1 MTRAFLTQDKKTTS
15 KAKIVLITALLLLFL
30 CNRSIPV
37 MAVTMDL
44 TSLPAGLPNT
54 FTASISC
61 GIDFNGLGMSEPSE
75 SKLRRLYEVPD
86 KATIRVNFR
95 L

>member
-1 MTRAFLTQDKKTTS
+1 
-15 KAKIVLITALLLLFL
+15 
-30 CNRSIPV
+30 

-54 FTASISC
+54 FSATISC
-61 GIDFNGLGMSEPSE
+61 GIDFNSIGMIKPSE
-75 SKLRRLYEVPD
+75 SKLKRLYEVPES
-86 KATIRVNFR
+86 ATIGVKFR